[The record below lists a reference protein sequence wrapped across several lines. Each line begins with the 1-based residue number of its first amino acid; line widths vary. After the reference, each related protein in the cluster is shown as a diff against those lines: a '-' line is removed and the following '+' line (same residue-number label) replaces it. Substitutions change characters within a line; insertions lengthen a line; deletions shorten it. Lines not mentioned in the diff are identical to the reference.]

1 MIVVPSVIRALCYL
15 SVKQYKDA
23 VRDCDEALMIDSSNI
38 KALYRRAQAHKELKV
53 RARVFITV
61 LRLLNFHTEQS
72 DVPFRSICLEVF
84 RVGN

>member
-1 MIVVPSVIRALCYL
+1 MCVCVCVIRALCYL

-53 RARVFITV
+53 SARTSITSTTANIKV
-61 LRLLNFHTEQS
+61 S
-72 DVPFRSICLEVF
+72 VCLEGF
-84 RVGN
+84 METK